1 MSRFLT
7 RYEDD
12 PSRPSVGSALR
23 DLAVRAALPAV
34 GQFAAIVAIGW
45 VILGPLG
52 GLPQESRINA
62 SIQQGRTPVW
72 DMVTKVWSMIG
83 NTEIIIGTCL
93 VVVAL
98 VWWRTRQW
106 WYAVIPGIAI
116 SLQASIFVAA
126 AAITGRTRPDVAHL
140 DPAPP
145 TSSYPSGHVG
155 ATTALYLT
163 VALLAHRIAAQWAR
177 RLISAACLL
186 LPVLVAYARLYRGMH
201 QLLDVVVGMLNGV
214 GCALLA
220 WAYLRR
226 ERPGEP
232 PVGASR
238 SHAGISGPRERVD
251 GIGGETERDHEKD
264 QGAQRQAGQ

>member
-12 PSRPSVGSALR
+12 ASRPGLVAALR
-23 DLAVRAALPAV
+23 DLAIRAALPAL

-52 GLPQESRINA
+52 GLPDESRINA
-62 SIQQGRTPVW
+62 RIQQGRTPAW
-72 DMVTKVWSMIG
+72 DMLTKVWSMIG
-83 NTEIIIGTCL
+83 NTEIIIGTCVL
-93 VVVAL
+93 VVAL

-126 AAITGRTRPDVAHL
+126 AAITGRTRPDVTQL

-155 ATTALYLT
+155 AATALYLT
-163 VALLAHRIAAQWAR
+163 LAMFAHRIAARWAR
-177 RLISAACLL
+177 RLVVAACLL
-186 LPVLVAYARLYRGMH
+186 VPLLVTYARLYRGMH
-201 QLLDVVVGMLNGV
+201 HLLDTLVGLLNGI

-226 ERPGEP
+226 NPA
-232 PVGASR
+232 VGAPAR
-238 SHAGISGPRERVD
+238 RERLDPGISGPRNE
-251 GIGGETERDHEKD
+251 
-264 QGAQRQAGQ
+264 

>member
-52 GLPQESRINA
+52 GLPQESQISA

-106 WYAVIPGIAI
+106 
-116 SLQASIFVAA
+116 
-126 AAITGRTRPDVAHL
+126 
-140 DPAPP
+140 
-145 TSSYPSGHVG
+145 
-155 ATTALYLT
+155 
-163 VALLAHRIAAQWAR
+163 
-177 RLISAACLL
+177 
-186 LPVLVAYARLYRGMH
+186 
-201 QLLDVVVGMLNGV
+201 
-214 GCALLA
+214 
-220 WAYLRR
+220 
-226 ERPGEP
+226 
-232 PVGASR
+232 
-238 SHAGISGPRERVD
+238 
-251 GIGGETERDHEKD
+251 
-264 QGAQRQAGQ
+264 